1 MRDRCRRLPDLNQFA
16 PYSNAVL
23 GILAERGWL
32 TSQPEP
38 LRDWVA
44 RNGRWKTYERG
55 QVVYS
60 HGDIADAVYG
70 LGEGAV
76 EVTLPMVGEEPVTIH
91 RAELGFWIG
100 EAAVLARA
108 PRVIS
113 IEAATRSRL
122 FRIPAAA
129 LRGLLDRQP
138 EYWPGFCALSLQNA
152 STAVLA
158 LAEALSL
165 TPRARLARM
174 LLRLA
179 GDNDR
184 VDASQTDLA
193 RLIGMNRSSLRR
205 AIASLE
211 EIGAVSQ
218 QYGEIA
224 VLDARK
230 LRDLANE
237 A

>member
-1 MRDRCRRLPDLNQFA
+1 MNQFA
-16 PYSNAVL
+16 PSSDAVL
-23 GILAERGWL
+23 GILAQKGWL
-32 TSQPEP
+32 AGQPEP

-55 QVVYS
+55 QAIYS
-60 HGDIADAVYG
+60 HGDPADAVYG

-76 EVTLPMVGEEPVTIH
+76 EVTLPLVGEEPVTLH

-108 PRVIS
+108 PRVIT

-122 FRIPAAA
+122 FRIPGAA
-129 LRGLLDRQP
+129 LRTLLDRQP
-138 EYWPGFCALSLQNA
+138 EYWSGFCTLSLQNA

-184 VDASQTDLA
+184 VDASQADLA

-205 AIASLE
+205 AIGSLE
-211 EIGAVSQ
+211 EIGAVRP
-218 QYGEIA
+218 QYAEIT
-224 VLDARK
+224 VLDAQK
-230 LRDLANE
+230 LRELSNE